1 MNLEWKRRDV
11 ITDITAEC
19 EYFDVEGLGSQ
30 PAHIGIL
37 RTAENILRK
46 IESLDLLAES
56 FRRHPDY
63 ALLVTGHSLGAGTA
77 VMLSLMLRK
86 TYAHVRCIAY
96 SPPGCLVS
104 HALARFTKS
113 FIMSVVVGDDIVPRL
128 SVRAVHNLKAD
139 ILKELYNCS
148 LPKYKII
155 WKYSISCF
163 GVSDSSSRDNGGGG
177 YGTDETSERNSAVS
191 NSGLN
196 SPVDEASD
204 LENGNDTQR
213 KVTVA
218 AVTSAP
224 GRSSSINNT
233 NEDPLNLSSN
243 SASSQKQLIVFS
255 DNEIIGILKGL
266 LTEYSRI
273 LNIESPFG
281 IAYIHLIIG

>member
-1 MNLEWKRRDV
+1 MNLNEIRDV

-56 FRRHPDY
+56 FRHHPDY

-139 ILKELYNCS
+139 ILKELYKCS

-163 GVSDSSSRDNGGGG
+163 GVSDSSSRDNGGG

-196 SPVDEASD
+196 SPVDEGSD
-204 LENGNDTQR
+204 LENGNDEQR
-213 KVTVA
+213 RVTA
-218 AVTSAP
+218 AVVTSAP
-224 GRSSSINNT
+224 GRSSNNNT

-255 DNEIIGILKGL
+255 DNEIIGL
-266 LTEYSRI
+266 L
-273 LNIESPFG
+273 
-281 IAYIHLIIG
+281 LISQ